1 MTSFE
6 ALYDIAV
13 ANKGSSRSLEA
24 IMPSMKALPELAE
37 ISDDRYLSMMTR
49 CVFRFRLWT
58 VPEEVGDGGDALPLL
73 LLLTEPGGVWRVIDN
88 KWPGFERAFANFNPL
103 AVAHFSNERLEEL
116 AQDTRIVRNFTK
128 IVSVRNN
135 AVYILDK
142 KRKHGTFGSF
152 VANWPSEDIIGLWL
166 ELKKHGCRLGGN
178 TGPMML
184 RSMGKDT
191 FLMTKDVCDAL
202 VNHGFI
208 EKFSP
213 TSQRD
218 LKRVQVI
225 FNDLSQESG
234 RPLCEVSRILACTV

>member
-1 MTSFE
+1 VTSFE
-6 ALYDIAV
+6 ALYAIAV

-24 IMPSMKALPELAE
+24 IMPSMKTLPELAE

-49 CVFRFRLWT
+49 CVFRAGF
-58 VPEEVGDGGDALPLL
+58 
-73 LLLTEPGGVWRVIDN
+73 VWRVIDN
-88 KWPGFERAFANFNPL
+88 KWLGFERAFANFNPL

-116 AQDTRIVRNFTK
+116 AQDTSIVRNFTK